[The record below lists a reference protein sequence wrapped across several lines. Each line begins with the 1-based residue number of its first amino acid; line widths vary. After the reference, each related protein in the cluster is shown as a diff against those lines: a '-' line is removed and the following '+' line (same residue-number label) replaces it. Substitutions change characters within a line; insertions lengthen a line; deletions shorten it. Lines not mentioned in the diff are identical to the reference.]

1 VYWKQNVFYCSA
13 TFVQNTVCSN
23 KYSCIQDVRRN
34 ICRSITVEQLK
45 ETKTQKPNKK
55 KNTTMLNF
63 MKIRL
68 AVSELLHVD
77 RGTDMA
83 KLIGVLLQLS
93 TVKKP
98 KIIHVSEKAIILK
111 PATSTLFNLL
121 LLTGKVLPNT
131 API

>member
-1 VYWKQNVFYCSA
+1 
-13 TFVQNTVCSN
+13 
-23 KYSCIQDVRRN
+23 
-34 ICRSITVEQLK
+34 
-45 ETKTQKPNKK
+45 
-55 KNTTMLNF
+55 MLNF